1 MSELGAS
8 WTMMAFGLIQ
18 AHPENTECWLEPT
31 FSLLQKTKKQ
41 KKKQLIYFSNSCYCC
56 FFY

>member
-1 MSELGAS
+1 MGELGAS

-31 FSLLQKTKKQ
+31 FSLLQKQKQTKK
-41 KKKQLIYFSNSCYCC
+41 KTAHLLF
-56 FFY
+56 